1 MTAVIR
7 GIRHL
12 DMSEPTISET
22 ETLLDQRAH
31 GLFDTIES
39 AHQYVQLLAEVLS
52 DVRNE
57 LANEASYQPGVQF
70 PRRLD
75 AMRLALYNL
84 GKLQVH
90 MKSSSRILND
100 LRSLRRLLLE
110 ERQATSNTVFCQKRD
125 VGRATE
131 REFTQ

>member
-1 MTAVIR
+1 MIAT
-7 GIRHL
+7 
-12 DMSEPTISET
+12 MISET
-22 ETLLDQRAH
+22 ETPVDHRADD
-31 GLFDTIES
+31 LFDTIES
-39 AHQYVQLLAEVLS
+39 AHQYVRLLTEVLS

-57 LANEASYQPGVQF
+57 LANETSSQPGAQF

-84 GKLQVH
+84 EKLQVH

-110 ERQATSNTVFCQKRD
+110 ERQDTSNTAFRKKRD
-125 VGRATE
+125 AGGAIE